1 MWMCSH
7 FLSLSSLLHPLPLY
21 ILALIPFSLVSI
33 VTLSFFSTFHPL
45 SPLIFTHTPFPFFP
59 FLSPFLIMK
68 FRVSP
73 SFLLIFILIFFVNGY
88 QGRVDCQRPC
98 KRTVQLHMNL
108 VNQARLAKLPA
119 TGSSLIGWHA
129 LCITSLMWPTKN
141 WHFLWYI
148 HTCFS
153 RQLFNIFARD
163 FYWDKVPRTWEWACS
178 LYIFV
183 SSTERILHS
192 NYMAISRQASEKR
205 YVQTIYKQQFLL
217 ILKSTEL
224 KPSRTNVDAAEIR
237 NFKLFSYV
245 VWKIQ

>member
-45 SPLIFTHTPFPFFP
+45 SRLIFTHIPFPFSLP
-59 FLSPFLIMK
+59 FWSWSFVYLPPFSL
-68 FRVSP
+68 P
-73 SFLLIFILIFFVNGY
+73 SYSYFFFVNGY
-88 QGRVDCQRPC
+88 QGRVDCQSPC

-148 HTCFS
+148 HARFS
-153 RQLFNIFARD
+153 QQLFNIFAWD
-163 FYWDKVPRTWEWACS
+163 FSWDKVPRTCMGMG
-178 LYIFV
+178 LF
-183 SSTERILHS
+183 TLHFC
-192 NYMAISRQASEKR
+192 I
-205 YVQTIYKQQFLL
+205 
-217 ILKSTEL
+217 
-224 KPSRTNVDAAEIR
+224 
-237 NFKLFSYV
+237 
-245 VWKIQ
+245 